1 MKIWLRKWCQ
11 LNGNCAE
18 NSYVRNS
25 TGRGHFGASS
35 PTTTGSKP
43 EYGEKNIYDMAGNVT
58 EWTMEAYDASSRV
71 RRGGSYIVDNSP
83 ASSRSY
89 SYPRYPGVS
98 VGFRFALYL

>member
-1 MKIWLRKWCQ
+1 
-11 LNGNCAE
+11 
-18 NSYVRNS
+18 
-25 TGRGHFGASS
+25 
-35 PTTTGSKP
+35 
-43 EYGEKNIYDMAGNVT
+43 MAGNVT